1 MDFLRLSDD
10 KRALAKLVESDP
22 YYQNMEEDAYDVV
35 ANYANA
41 EKIVTKKEYYVDEK
55 GKINMCTAIKELMKD
70 SEVDGFIKAL
80 QTMGQNDD
88 DIIAKLCEHFD
99 ITSEDAHE
107 RIAQLK
113 L

>member
-1 MDFLRLSDD
+1 
-10 KRALAKLVESDP
+10 
-22 YYQNMEEDAYDVV
+22 MEEEAYDVV

-41 EKIVTKKEYYVDEK
+41 EKIVTKKEYYVDEN

-88 DIIAKLCEHFD
+88 DIIESVKGLNDRVYALCTYTGMINLRKTLYQKGFAKELW
-99 ITSEDAHE
+99 
-107 RIAQLK
+107 K
-113 L
+113 